1 MNPHALVT
9 NDDGVDSVFL
19 HRLVD
24 ALLPHFKVSVAA
36 PAHEQSWKGRSMT
49 RHGEVEVVRNNTDFP
64 EDVEAWS
71 INGTPTDCVNIAL
84 GNLLPTKP
92 DIVLSGINIG
102 YNTTQTLILSSG
114 TVAGAIEG
122 TLWDLPAMAFSKC
135 IPKDQF
141 ERISE
146 SKGMTDPDLD
156 ASLKACASH
165 AARMALETLRDTS
178 HLGSVININFPS
190 QTSDQSEVVDTVP
203 AKLRLG
209 GLFAETS
216 PNKFTFR
223 YSDGTEIDSNA
234 KTDRSALSSGRIS
247 RSILDFSRIGKPDEE

>member
-1 MNPHALVT
+1 MTPHALVT
-9 NDDGVDSVFL
+9 NDDGIDSVFL

-36 PAHEQSWKGRSMT
+36 PAQEQSWMGRSMT
-49 RHGEVEVVRNNTDFP
+49 RHGQVEVLRNKTTFK
-64 EDVEAWS
+64 EGVEAWS
-71 INGTPTDCVNIAL
+71 IDGTPTDCVNIAL
-84 GNLLPTKP
+84 GNLLPEKP

-114 TVAGAIEG
+114 TIAGAIEG
-122 TLWDLPAMAFSKC
+122 TLWGLPAMAFSKC
-135 IPKDQF
+135 IPRDQF

-146 SKGMTDPDLD
+146 AKGLTSSDLD
-156 ASLKACASH
+156 ASLTACAAH
-165 AARMALETLRDTS
+165 AARMALETLHDTS

-190 QTSDQSEVVDTVP
+190 QTSAQSEIVDTVP

-234 KTDRSALSSGRIS
+234 KTDRSVLSNGYIS
-247 RSILDFSRIGKPDEE
+247 RSILDFSRIGKLR

>member
-1 MNPHALVT
+1 MTLHALVT
-9 NDDGVDSVFL
+9 NDDGIDSVFL
-19 HRLVD
+19 HRLVE

-36 PAHEQSWKGRSMT
+36 PTHEQSWKGRSMT
-49 RHGEVEVVRNNTDFP
+49 RHGEVEVLRNKTDFP
-64 EDVEAWS
+64 EGVEAWS

-84 GNLLPTKP
+84 GNLLPKKP
-92 DIVLSGINIG
+92 HIVLSGINIG
-102 YNTTQTLILSSG
+102 YNTTETLILSSG

-141 ERISE
+141 ERISK
-146 SKGMTDPDLD
+146 SKGLADPNLE
-156 ASLKACASH
+156 ASLKACATH
-165 AARMALETLRDTS
+165 AARMALETLHGTS

-190 QTSDQSEVVDTVP
+190 QTSDQSEVIDTVP

-209 GLFAETS
+209 ALFTETS

-223 YSDGTEIDSNA
+223 YSDGTEIDSHHE
-234 KTDRSALSSGRIS
+234 TDRSVLSSGRIS

>member
-1 MNPHALVT
+1 MTARALVT
-9 NDDGVDSVFL
+9 NDDGIDSLFL
-19 HRLVD
+19 HSLVD
-24 ALLPHFKVSVAA
+24 ALLPNFKVSVAA
-36 PAHEQSWKGRSMT
+36 PTHEQSWMGRSMT
-49 RHGEVEVVRNNTDFP
+49 RHGEVEVLRNNTAFP
-64 EDVEAWS
+64 KEVEAWS

-84 GNLLPTKP
+84 GNLLPEKP

-135 IPKDQF
+135 IPREQF
-141 ERISE
+141 ECISK
-146 SKGMTDPDLD
+146 SKGLVDPDLES
-156 ASLKACASH
+156 SLKAAATH
-165 AARMALETLRDTS
+165 AALMALETLQDTS
-178 HLGSVININFPS
+178 HIGNVINVNFPS
-190 QTSDQSEVVDTVP
+190 QTSAESEIVDTVP

-216 PNKFTFR
+216 PGKFTFR
-223 YSDGTEIDSNA
+223 YSDGIEIDPTA

-247 RSILDFSRIGKPDEE
+247 RSILNFSRIGNPNEE

>member
-1 MNPHALVT
+1 MTPHALVT
-9 NDDGVDSVFL
+9 NDDGIDSVFL

-36 PAHEQSWKGRSMT
+36 PAQEQSWMGRSMT
-49 RHGEVEVVRNNTDFP
+49 RHGQVEVLRNKTTFK
-64 EDVEAWS
+64 EGVEAWS
-71 INGTPTDCVNIAL
+71 IDGTPTDCVNIAL
-84 GNLLPTKP
+84 GNLLPEKP

-114 TVAGAIEG
+114 TIAGAIEG
-122 TLWDLPAMAFSKC
+122 TLWGLPAMAFSKC
-135 IPKDQF
+135 IPRDQF

-146 SKGMTDPDLD
+146 AKGLTNSDLD
-156 ASLKACASH
+156 SSLTACAAH
-165 AARMALETLRDTS
+165 AARMALETLHDKS
-178 HLGSVININFPS
+178 SLGSVINVNFPS
-190 QTSDQSEVVDTVP
+190 QTSAQSEIVDTVP

-223 YSDGTEIDSNA
+223 YSDGIEIDSNT
-234 KTDRSALSSGRIS
+234 KTDRSALSSGYIS
-247 RSILDFSRIGKPDEE
+247 RSILDFSRIGKFR